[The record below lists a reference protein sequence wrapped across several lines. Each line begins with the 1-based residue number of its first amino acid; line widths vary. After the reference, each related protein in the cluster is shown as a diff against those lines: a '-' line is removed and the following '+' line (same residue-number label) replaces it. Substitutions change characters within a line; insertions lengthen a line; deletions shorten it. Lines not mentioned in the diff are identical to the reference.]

1 MAKKNM
7 TYDELMERAKEARKQ
22 ADDLM
27 KQAKE
32 LEKEERKKKAE
43 LERRKRDEE
52 AKQLYKIAETA
63 IINVNGKDVTVLE
76 YLRMY
81 RDEMKKE
88 TK

>member
-1 MAKKNM
+1 MAKKL
-7 TYDELMERAKEARKQ
+7 TYDELMERAKEAKKQ

-63 IINVNGKDVTVLE
+63 TMNANGKDVTVLE
-76 YLRMY
+76 YLRMC